1 MNTYSSSL
9 QRKATTGIF
18 WNFLEMIGR
27 RGINILITLLLAR
40 FLMPGDFGLVAMVS
54 VFFEIANALMDS
66 GFREALIRKKD
77 ATANDYSTMFITN
90 ILLGLVAYSLLFIG
104 APLIARFYNEPRLIL
119 LVRVIGVVVIINSL
133 QFIQI
138 VDLSRKLDFKTQFK
152 ATIPAGVI
160 SGMVAIFMA
169 IKGFGVWALATQM
182 ILSPLFITIFF
193 WWINTWK
200 PHFTFSQESFK
211 ELFGF
216 GSKLFFSGLLDIV
229 FRNIYVVVIAKLFTS
244 SITGYYFFATKAR
257 DVVLQ
262 QLSASIQKVTY
273 PALASIQDD
282 DLRLKSGY
290 RKVIQATTYIIFP
303 AMVFLAVLARP
314 IFIVF
319 LEPRWLA
326 GVPYLQLLCLAG
338 LMYPLHVVN
347 LNVLKVKGRSDLF
360 LYLEIFKKILTLV
373 MLFISVRYGIWGL
386 LVGQVATSFLAYLP
400 NSYFTARL
408 ISYPPSEQIKD
419 VCPALLSSASAGG
432 VLLLINKIAI
442 IKISMLILA
451 LQVLA
456 GFVVYLLL
464 SKILKVESQEMIW
477 EICHASICKKFCKN

>member
-1 MNTYSSSL
+1 
-9 QRKATTGIF
+9 
-18 WNFLEMIGR
+18 
-27 RGINILITLLLAR
+27 
-40 FLMPGDFGLVAMVS
+40 
-54 VFFEIANALMDS
+54 
-66 GFREALIRKKD
+66 
-77 ATANDYSTMFITN
+77 
-90 ILLGLVAYSLLFIG
+90 
-104 APLIARFYNEPRLIL
+104 
-119 LVRVIGVVVIINSL
+119 
-133 QFIQI
+133 
-138 VDLSRKLDFKTQFK
+138 
-152 ATIPAGVI
+152 
-160 SGMVAIFMA
+160 
-169 IKGFGVWALATQM
+169 
-182 ILSPLFITIFF
+182 
-193 WWINTWK
+193 
-200 PHFTFSQESFK
+200 
-211 ELFGF
+211 
-216 GSKLFFSGLLDIV
+216 
-229 FRNIYVVVIAKLFTS
+229 
-244 SITGYYFFATKAR
+244 
-257 DVVLQ
+257 
-262 QLSASIQKVTY
+262 
-273 PALASIQDD
+273 
-282 DLRLKSGY
+282 
-290 RKVIQATTYIIFP
+290 
-303 AMVFLAVLARP
+303 MVFLAVLARP

-477 EICHASICKKFCKN
+477 EICHASFCKKFCKN